1 MNTIFLGKSL
11 FSLSLATITLLSGGL
26 SVSAQTERETTNQQ
40 SIAPSKIQGSPE
52 KESAGVENFSPNF
65 SEQTSGKSSQLVN
78 SKAVKYDTYNQVSQ
92 NIAPIPGTT
101 ATSSAGL
108 TSQGLSLEIFSS
120 KKFLM
125 GARQYPQANLKPSIS
140 SDIAQAD
147 IDFGDSNGGG
157 KNYIGVAGNIGLNG
171 ESALGD
177 GNFMVIGKVGLTD
190 ILSLRPSAVLG
201 DETVILVP
209 VTYDFSLDTSDP
221 FRDAL
226 PFKPYVG
233 AGLALNTGDDSELS
247 FLVSGGVD
255 VPLTNKFTATAA
267 VNAAFFDET
276 DIGLSVGVGYNFNAF

>member
-1 MNTIFLGKSL
+1 S
-11 FSLSLATITLLSGGL
+11 FSY
-26 SVSAQTERETTNQQ
+26 
-40 SIAPSKIQGSPE
+40 
-52 KESAGVENFSPNF
+52 
-65 SEQTSGKSSQLVN
+65 QTSGKSSPLVN
-78 SKAVKYDTYNQVSQ
+78 PESVISDTLPQASQ

-101 ATSSAGL
+101 ATSSAAL
-108 TSQGLSLEIFSS
+108 NSQELPLGIFSS
-120 KKFLM
+120 KQFLM
-125 GARQYPQANLKPSIS
+125 GARQYPQANLEPSIS

-147 IDFGDSNGGG
+147 IDFGNSNGGG

-190 ILSLRPSAVLG
+190 ILSVRPSAVLG
-201 DETVILVP
+201 DETVILLP

-226 PFKPYVG
+226 PFSPYVG
-233 AGLALNTGDDSELS
+233 AGLALDTGDDSELS

-255 VPLTNKFTATAA
+255 VPLTNKLTATAA

-276 DIGLSVGVGYNFNAF
+276 DIGLSVGVGYNFNGF